1 MKNIALLLL
10 SSGSLIGCM
19 RGGSTDNVDSA
30 SAAVDSQE
38 SVSDESDIMI
48 ASVDGSTP
56 SGIAALEADQIA
68 ATIAA
73 NVAGRW
79 PSGCATA
86 VQTGADVTITYN
98 DCTGPRGLVHVTGEL
113 DLTVSISSANGIS
126 VHATASDLEV
136 NLATIDF
143 TADGTLTTSGT
154 MQSLAV
160 IASGSGTGPRGNAI
174 DHNGNYTVTW
184 DSSDACRT
192 IDGSWST
199 DLTTPVASAER
210 ANTVDL
216 MRCGDAC
223 PSGTFMHKYLG
234 GAVLNLTFNGTATAS
249 WTATVGATTTSGTIA
264 LTCTP

>member
-1 MKNIALLLL
+1 MKNIALVLL

-19 RGGSTDNVDSA
+19 RSGGSTDNVDSA
-30 SAAVDSQE
+30 SAAADSQE

-48 ASVDGSTP
+48 ASVDGSSPT
-56 SGIAALEADQIA
+56 GLAAATDDQIA

-79 PSGCATA
+79 PGGCATV

-113 DLTVSISSANGIS
+113 DLTISVSGAAIS
-126 VHATASDLEV
+126 VHASASDLEV
-136 NLATIDF
+136 NMATIDF

-160 IASGSGTGPRGNAI
+160 TASGSGTGPRGNAI

-184 DSSDACRT
+184 DSSDTCRT

-199 DLTTPVASAER
+199 DLTTPVATAER

-216 MRCGDAC
+216 MRCGDSC
-223 PSGTFMHKYLG
+223 PTGTFTHKYLG
-234 GAVLNLTFNGTATAS
+234 GALLTLTFNGTATAS
-249 WTATVGATTTSGTIA
+249 WAATVGATSTSGTIA
-264 LTCTP
+264 LTCM